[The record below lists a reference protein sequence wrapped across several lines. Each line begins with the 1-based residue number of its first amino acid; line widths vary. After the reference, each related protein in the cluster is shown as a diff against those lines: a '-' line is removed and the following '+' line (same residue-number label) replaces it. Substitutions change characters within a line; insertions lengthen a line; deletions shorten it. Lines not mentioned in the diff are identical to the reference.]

1 MAQAFEAK
9 KEAAVALEV
18 ARLAVNQQLTTNAE
32 AVDHAWRSMQAAQ
45 SATGQSVSRLQV
57 DVAAREARAPLSGIV
72 VAVGAEEGKAAAGP
86 LVTVADPER
95 LVLRATVNKVDSGK
109 VSVGDEVTFTTPTTG
124 GREYR
129 GRVLTVSTVAEP
141 PADPT
146 ARDTKPAFPVEIEVT
161 GDVEGLR
168 IGGTAK
174 ARITTDKVE
183 GALAVPRDAL
193 TEDDKGQPAVLV
205 LRPRDKEH
213 VVELVPVTPGVTTD
227 FEVTVTGLQA
237 GDLVLNQAATHR
249 NAVGEVVHVE
259 EKQ

>member
-1 MAQAFEAK
+1 MAPAFEAK

-72 VAVGAEEGKAAAGP
+72 VA
-86 LVTVADPER
+86 
-95 LVLRATVNKVDSGK
+95 
-109 VSVGDEVTFTTPTTG
+109 VGDEVTFTTPTTG

>member
-86 LVTVADPER
+86 LVTVADP
-95 LVLRATVNKVDSGK
+95 
-109 VSVGDEVTFTTPTTG
+109 
-124 GREYR
+124 
-129 GRVLTVSTVAEP
+129 
-141 PADPT
+141 T

-174 ARITTDKVE
+174 TRITTDKVE